1 MEFTFTVIYNIVIVG
16 IFAKIAM
23 YFGKWWIILFS
34 LLAMG
39 SYKESSNKN
48 DETRKDNKT
57 DGGIE
62 E

>member
-1 MEFTFTVIYNIVIVG
+1 MGFAFTVIYNIVIVG
-16 IFAKIAM
+16 IFAKMAM
-23 YFGKWWIILFS
+23 HFGKWWIILFS

-39 SYKESSNKN
+39 SYKESGNKN
-48 DETRKDNKT
+48 DETRKEDET